1 MTHIGALGVLEVV
14 LSLWKCL
21 SLFEVIKNNNN
32 NNNEMKEKNVPMEI
46 IYLKVIF
53 VREHNIGK
61 ILI

>member
-32 NNNEMKEKNVPMEI
+32 NNE
-46 IYLKVIF
+46 
-53 VREHNIGK
+53 RGK
-61 ILI
+61 CSYGDNLFEGDFCTRT